1 MSELMDA
8 GGVAGGVAGTGV
20 EITPI
25 TTEQAD
31 RSEQEFSVYEI
42 KTEQEEQK
50 KVKLSKQ

>member
-1 MSELMDA
+1 MSELMD
-8 GGVAGGVAGTGV
+8 AGGVAGTGV